1 MNAKSSAPRA
11 PRAPRAKKTKSVPA
25 EAAVVLNHVE
35 FIEDAGESALNDL
48 IASLNAPADE
58 IVEPVTSV
66 VDDVVLDAAVSGA
79 EAIDASILFA
89 TPEGVVDAGA
99 VPTGDASDVVATKTK
114 TPKAAKTPKKPKP
127 AAVPRK
133 HYADKTE
140 RLKDKL
146 GAGLVDYS
154 VLTLADA
161 GVSEAELGAVMETTM
176 GIIRAMNKKEANWAV
191 KFIEYMAGKKASLS
205 EVTSRIFKVLERDG
219 AITTGNDG
227 NVFKDLIARP
237 YSAGSARA
245 MGGNNIGMLVDLKVI
260 LADGKGRFV
269 ANPESLLLMKVKSML
284 TAAPVIMG
292 EVGGADSVLADKA
305 DEAETVG
312 AGEEDGEMVE
322 TADEGEL
329 VAA

>member
-1 MNAKSSAPRA
+1 MTKSIPLKAS
-11 PRAPRAKKTKSVPA
+11 RAKKSKATATP
-25 EAAVVLNHVE
+25 AVVLNHTE
-35 FIEDAGESALNDL
+35 FIEGSDPGDAALNDL
-48 IASLNAPADE
+48 IASLNAPEPDE
-58 IVEPVTSV
+58 VVEAVTAI
-66 VDDVVLDAAVSGA
+66 DDAILNAAVSGA
-79 EAIDASILFA
+79 EATEAMILSA
-89 TPEGVVDAGA
+89 TPAGVVDAGA
-99 VPTGDASDVVATKTK
+99 IPTGDASDVVADKPEK
-114 TPKAAKTPKKPKP
+114 KAKTPKEPK
-127 AAVPRK
+127 AAALPRK

-161 GVSEAELGAVMETTM
+161 GVTEAELGAVMENTM
-176 GIIRAMNKKEANWAV
+176 NIIRAMNSKEQNWAV
-191 KFIEYMAGKKASLS
+191 KFVEYMAGKKASLS
-205 EVTSRIFKVLERDG
+205 EVTARIFKVLERDG
-219 AITTGNDG
+219 AITTGNEG

-269 ANPESLLLMKVKSML
+269 ANPDSLLLMKVKSMM
-284 TAAPVIMG
+284 TASPAIIAGV
-292 EVGGADSVLADKA
+292 EADV
-305 DEAETVG
+305 
-312 AGEEDGEMVE
+312 GEELEIGED